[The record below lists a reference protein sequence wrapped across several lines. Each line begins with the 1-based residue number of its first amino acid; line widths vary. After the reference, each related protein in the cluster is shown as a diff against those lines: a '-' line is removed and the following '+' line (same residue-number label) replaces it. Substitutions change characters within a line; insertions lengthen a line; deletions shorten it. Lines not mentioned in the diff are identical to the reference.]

1 MNEIIYLI
9 SILIFI
15 FLFISLGKI
24 VKLEKDVRKLNNIIN
39 HLLKKTEK

>member
-1 MNEIIYLI
+1 MNGFYLLC
-9 SILIFI
+9 ILLVI

-24 VKLEKDVRKLNNIIN
+24 IKLEKDVRKLNKIIN

>member
-1 MNEIIYLI
+1 MNDIIYLI

-39 HLLKKTEK
+39 HLLKKIKE

>member
-1 MNEIIYLI
+1 MNGFYLVC
-9 SILIFI
+9 LLLFI

-24 VKLEKDVRKLNNIIN
+24 NRLEKDIRKLNKIVN

>member
-1 MNEIIYLI
+1 MNGFYLI
-9 SILIFI
+9 CLLIFI

-24 VKLEKDVRKLNNIIN
+24 IRLEKDIRKLNKIIN

>member
-1 MNEIIYLI
+1 MNGFYLI
-9 SILIFI
+9 CILLFI

-24 VKLEKDVRKLNNIIN
+24 VKLEKDIRKLTKIVN

>member
-1 MNEIIYLI
+1 MNNVIYLI

-15 FLFISLGKI
+15 FLFVSLGKI

-39 HLLKKTEK
+39 HLLKKTKK